1 MKKSL
6 ENIPQLFVRW
16 ALAVTMLS
24 AVADRFG
31 LWGTQSAWGNWDSFV
46 QYTQQL
52 LFFLPSS
59 IASFFAIVATGF
71 EILFPLM
78 LMAGFKTR
86 MVALGTGFLLFSFAL
101 SMSVALGIK
110 ASLDYSVWIGSAAA
124 FLLSVQNKYAFSIDS
139 LTKKKLKL

>member
-6 ENIPQLFVRW
+6 ENIPQMFVRW
-16 ALAVTMLS
+16 ALAITMLS

-31 LWGTQSAWGNWDSFV
+31 FWGTQSAWENWDRFV
-46 QYTQQL
+46 LYTQEL

-59 IASFFAIVATGF
+59 VVSFFAVVATAF
-71 EILFPLM
+71 EIFFPLM

-86 MVALGTGFLLFSFAL
+86 MVALGTGLLLFSFAL

-110 ASLDYSVWIGSAAA
+110 APLDYSVWIVSAAA
-124 FLLSVQNKYAFSIDS
+124 FLLSVQNEYAFSIDS
-139 LTKKKLKL
+139 LTINK

>member
-16 ALAVTMLS
+16 ALAITMLS

-31 LWGTQSAWGNWDSFV
+31 FWGTQSAWGNWDRFV
-46 QYTQQL
+46 LYTQEL

-59 IASFFAIVATGF
+59 VVSFFAVVATAF
-71 EILFPLM
+71 EIFFPLM

-86 MVALGTGFLLFSFAL
+86 MVTLGTGLLLFSFAL

-110 ASLDYSVWIGSAAA
+110 APLDYSVWIGSAAA
-124 FLLSVQNKYAFSIDS
+124 FLLSVQNEYAFSIDS
-139 LTKKKLKL
+139 LTKNK